1 MSGYYPKQKS
11 LFSAFMIFGLLYAG
25 FIFPAEKGPKI
36 EFKENSWDFGNVKQ
50 GKILTHSFIF
60 QNSGDSTLL
69 INRVLTSCGCAAA
82 LVSEKRIEPGKNGK
96 IKVTL
101 NTRGYEGMLS
111 KYIYVESNDP
121 KQPQKQLTISVDIDV
136 PPRPKIDL
144 DKYSH
149 DMGLILE
156 SEGVQAEMG
165 VRNKGELELS
175 VEFFHRDAEFFL
187 DGKEIAAPVKIAAG
201 EEKKVEVRIPFREKQ
216 GLIREYVLLKSNDPI
231 RPNLS
236 LYLSGYVVSKKQL
249 RQLFEK
255 YKKFLK

>member
-1 MSGYYPKQKS
+1 MTGSSHKQKVLCFAFLILSLLCVGS
-11 LFSAFMIFGLLYAG
+11 LF
-25 FIFPAEKGPKI
+25 PAYKGPKI
-36 EFKENSWDFGNVKQ
+36 EFTENSWNFGNVKQ
-50 GKILTHSFIF
+50 GKILTHIFIF
-60 QNSGDSTLL
+60 QNTGDSTLL

-82 LVSEKRIEPGKNGK
+82 LVSEKRVEPGKKGK

-111 KYIYVESNDP
+111 KYVFVESNDP
-121 KQPQKQLTISVDIDV
+121 NQPQKELKISADIDV

-156 SEGVQAEMG
+156 SEDVQAEMG

-187 DGKEIAAPVKIAAG
+187 DGKEISSPVKIAAG
-201 EEKKVEVRIPFREKQ
+201 EEKKVEVRIPFREKL
-216 GLIREYVLLKSNDPI
+216 GLIREYVLLKSNDPM

-249 RQLFEK
+249 KQLFEK
-255 YKKFLK
+255 YKQYIK